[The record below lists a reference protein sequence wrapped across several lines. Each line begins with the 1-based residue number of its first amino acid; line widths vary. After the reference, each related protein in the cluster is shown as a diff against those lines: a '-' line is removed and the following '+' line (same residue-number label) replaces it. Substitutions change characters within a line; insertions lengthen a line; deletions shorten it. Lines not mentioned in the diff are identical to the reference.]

1 MIALIDYENVN
12 SKGLKGIENLSATDQ
27 IYLFHKENST
37 ITISIHKKLEASKVS
52 KEYICVKASTKNALD
67 FQLVAKL
74 GLLCADKSEE
84 KYCII
89 SNDGGFDA
97 TIAFLSDYNISR
109 YSNLGCAKSETHK
122 IPTVEE
128 VKKLL
133 PEHADSAEEIA
144 EIIDKFKTK
153 QAINNNL
160 MKKFKSEQ
168 VGKIYKVLKPL
179 LKDKT

>member
-12 SKGLKGIENLSATDQ
+12 SKGLKGIENLSSNDSL
-27 IYLFHKENST
+27 ILFHKENST
-37 ITISIHKKLEASKVS
+37 IPITVHKKLEMSKVT
-52 KEYICVKASTKNALD
+52 KDYICVKVSTKNALD

-74 GLLCADKSEE
+74 GFLCAQKSDE

-97 TIAFLSDYNISR
+97 AIAFLSDYNISR
-109 YSNLGCAKSETHK
+109 YSNLGCAKAEAKKT
-122 IPTVEE
+122 PTVEE

-133 PEHADSAEEIA
+133 PDYIDDAEIIA

-179 LKDKT
+179 LKEKT

>member
-1 MIALIDYENVN
+1 MVALIDYENVN
-12 SKGLKGIENLSATDQ
+12 SKGLKGIENLSSNDC
-27 IYLFHKENST
+27 IILFHKDNST
-37 ITISIHKKLEASKVS
+37 MPLSAHKKLEASKVS
-52 KEYICVKASTKNALD
+52 KDYICVKISTKNALD

-74 GLLCADKSEE
+74 GLLCAQKPDE

-97 TIAFLSDYNISR
+97 AIAFLSDYNISR
-109 YSNLGCAKSETHK
+109 YSNLGCAKAETVK
-122 IPTVEE
+122 SPTVEE
-128 VKKLL
+128 VKKLI
-133 PEHADSAEEIA
+133 PEHTADAEEIA
-144 EIIDKFKTK
+144 QIIDKFKTK

-168 VGKIYKVLKPL
+168 VGKIYKALKPL